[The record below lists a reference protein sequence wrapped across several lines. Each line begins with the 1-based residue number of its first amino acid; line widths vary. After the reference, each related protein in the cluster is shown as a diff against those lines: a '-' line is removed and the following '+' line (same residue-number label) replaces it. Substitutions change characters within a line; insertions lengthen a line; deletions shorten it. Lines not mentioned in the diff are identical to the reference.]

1 MIWHL
6 DWSCLF
12 FLQKSIVVSRT
23 NFNFTNICR
32 QNNFLLKALLMRG
45 CRWLVIKNW
54 GDSSYARFLAFFGLF
69 FLHRPKEMIAIRVVI
84 LKGHLHEIFNSG
96 ILTFLHFFHYH
107 VLDLDSRS
115 LVQEPVMELFLGLVG
130 YVPSWND
137 LVLEERVQ
145 IYLLRAGELNDKSKR
160 RRSLFVS
167 NQSLSFIDWNL
178 LIYSKHFT

>member
-1 MIWHL
+1 MSLIGYQEL
-6 DWSCLF
+6 RRF
-12 FLQKSIVVSRT
+12 IVRPV
-23 NFNFTNICR
+23 
-32 QNNFLLKALLMRG
+32 
-45 CRWLVIKNW
+45 
-54 GDSSYARFLAFFGLF
+54 FGLFWPF